1 MQIIYIIYKC
11 CIYCIL
17 GQIIVGTP
25 AIPATPTTP
34 AVPATPGE
42 SIFTYG
48 LGESATTFSMPNH
61 VPPFMDEVLPGLL
74 QNMTLVEVCG
84 DNAECLFDFSETG
97 DIEVGMATLAVEN
110 EATIESLLAC
120 K

>member
-1 MQIIYIIYKC
+1 
-11 CIYCIL
+11 
-17 GQIIVGTP
+17 
-25 AIPATPTTP
+25 
-34 AVPATPGE
+34 
-42 SIFTYG
+42 
-48 LGESATTFSMPNH
+48 MPNH

-110 EATIESLLAC
+110 EAMNESLSVC
-120 K
+120 KYNNKQAHFLNLHIDVRLGA